1 MAQSS
6 GLFLHLTS
14 PAGRNGRHTTHG
26 PLRHCNHGTYST
38 VIPAKAGIQG
48 FPSRTNGQ
56 AWIPAFAGM
65 TLKEVPPP
73 WETGKVLK
81 VSAYAPSRG

>member
-1 MAQSS
+1 MHRSWS
-6 GLFLHLTS
+6 GIKSLEPKGL
-14 PAGRNGRHTTHG
+14 
-26 PLRHCNHGTYST
+26 C

-65 TLKEVPPP
+65 TLKEVPTP

-81 VSAYAPSRG
+81 VSAYAPLRE